1 MRKAISVKGF
11 QRRSRQFSLSILD
24 RFGTSVLLIGS
35 NFFTFNCKWYI
46 TTFDVPIICFT
57 EIIQSWDFSNT
68 ISNFLTSN
76 NYIPTSNAQLYS
88 AVTKPQFDQIA
99 SSLAWWCFDEL
110 WFPEVVLVGGFTQNR
125 TNKFME
131 CIITPL
137 HSLFSPL
144 FEYSL
149 HLNSRTQLNICS

>member
-88 AVTKPQFDQIA
+88 AVTKPQFDQIT

-110 WFPEVVLVGGFTQNR
+110 WFPGVVGEGGGGDLPKIEQ
-125 TNKFME
+125 TNSWNAL
-131 CIITPL
+131 L
-137 HSLFSPL
+137 HHYLLYFLSCLSKV
-144 FEYSL
+144 YIWIQGGS
-149 HLNSRTQLNICS
+149 